1 MNNELILIENDTKD
15 LKSKLQNSIHNDL
28 VDDYY
33 TIRNN
38 LKYIID
44 KGFRLLDKSSEVAF
58 DSDHPRTYEVAGN
71 ILKIVVDANKEL
83 LNIHKLT
90 QDINRESSKEQ
101 QSEDNNTQITNNN
114 LFVGSTSELMKIIKE
129 NTNAK

>member
-1 MNNELILIENDTKD
+1 MNSDLILIENDTKD
-15 LKSKLQNSIHNDL
+15 LKSKLQTSIHNDL
-28 VDDYY
+28 VDDYS

-101 QSEDNNTQITNNN
+101 TEDNNTQITNNN

-129 NTNAK
+129 NTDAK

>member
-1 MNNELILIENDTKD
+1 MNNDLILIENDTKD

-28 VDDYY
+28 VDDYS

-101 QSEDNNTQITNNN
+101 TEDNNTQITNNN

>member
-1 MNNELILIENDTKD
+1 MNNDLILIENDTKD

-28 VDDYY
+28 VDDYS

-101 QSEDNNTQITNNN
+101 TEDNNTQITNNN

-129 NTNAK
+129 NTDAK